1 MPARY
6 ISAGIERIYMK
17 ILLVHY
23 TSTKSIR
30 LIFDTENKVYWYT
43 NEVFSYDEAD
53 TCIRVYNKQ
62 ELELVLQDLRNNG
75 FREITV

>member
-6 ISAGIERIYMK
+6 IFAGIERIYMK
-17 ILLVHY
+17 IELVHY
-23 TSTKSIR
+23 TPTKSIR

-43 NEVFSYDEAD
+43 NELFSYDEAD
-53 TCIRVYNKQ
+53 TCIRVYNKL
-62 ELELVLQDLRNNG
+62 ELELFLQDLRNNG

>member
-17 ILLVHY
+17 IELVHY
-23 TSTKSIR
+23 TPTKSIR

-43 NEVFSYDEAD
+43 NELFNYDEAD
-53 TCIRVYNKQ
+53 ICIRVYNKL
-62 ELELVLQDLRNNG
+62 ELELLLQELKNSS